1 MISDA
6 RSDLNLL
13 KSVWCATLH
22 LPLQLQYS
30 PHMRHLLA
38 FKPMAVHMSFDV
50 AKFFAVMMS
59 ERRGNLF
66 SFLARWSS
74 TSFRI
79 VSHPVQVRVSGWAA
93 AVAALRSAACFLD
106 VEVDVP
112 PLFPPSLVP
121 FWVGGGA
128 FGAVR
133 GGAKIGL

>member
-1 MISDA
+1 MISNA
-6 RSDLNLL
+6 RSGLKSL
-13 KSVWCATLH
+13 KSVWCAVRH

-50 AKFFAVMMS
+50 AKLFAVRMS
-59 ERRGNLF
+59 ERRGNLL

-79 VSHPVQVRVSGWAA
+79 ASHPGPVRVSGWVA
-93 AVAALRSAACFLD
+93 AVVALRSAARFLD
-106 VEVDVP
+106 VEVDAPPLLPLPPVP
-112 PLFPPSLVP
+112 P
-121 FWVGGGA
+121 WVGGGA

-133 GGAKIGL
+133 GGAKIGP